1 MKAIRFI
8 MFLCVL
14 SLLTYTSLDMV
25 KPLTRGTD
33 K

>member
-1 MKAIRFI
+1 MKTMRFI
-8 MFLCVL
+8 MFVCMF

-25 KPLTRGTD
+25 KPLTHGTD